1 MEIRKS
7 YLALQG
13 IYQTEK
19 IFTENLLAKEM
30 KKTEILMNN
39 SACLGLSVLELSKK
53 LMFELYDFLKPN
65 YGEKLKLCYV
75 DT

>member
-1 MEIRKS
+1 MNNVVFRKT
-7 YLALQG
+7 
-13 IYQTEK
+13 TENVRK
-19 IFTENLLAKEM
+19 HRNKNLLAKEM